1 MKKFLAVAFVAVTLT
16 ACHYGQEDAQKTLE
30 ANEKYKTDKAEF
42 STNRGNDGVATGEEA
57 VAATTDSTATV
68 ADTTHVK

>member
-1 MKKFLAVAFVAVTLT
+1 MKKFLAVAFVAVSLT

-42 STNRGNDGVATGEEA
+42 STNRGNDGVATEET
-57 VAATTDSTATV
+57 VAATTDSTASVSDT
-68 ADTTHVK
+68 TTHVK